1 MRAIDDLTE
10 YVEKWE
16 TSVVN
21 CVQAAFPLDPVF
33 RGPVNA
39 ADFLCAGFAH
49 AANWVN
55 TYFAQKDADADAFIP
70 PFSWGPGVDHMG
82 FICLDIKEFKRPDR
96 REWHKAY
103 GPPSL
108 PNDFLLSGSTMVDT
122 QSTAGEVETSQDSVF
137 SAPLQSS
144 QSRPGEAIAVQSPRP
159 SVFSS

>member
-1 MRAIDDLTE
+1 MQTLL
-10 YVEKWE
+10 
-16 TSVVN
+16 
-21 CVQAAFPLDPVF
+21 FPPF
-33 RGPVNA
+33 RGGPVWIWEQYG
-39 ADFLCAGFAH
+39 L
-49 AANWVN
+49 
-55 TYFAQKDADADAFIP
+55 Y
-70 PFSWGPGVDHMG
+70 
-82 FICLDIKEFKRPDR
+82 LDIKEFKRPDR
-96 REWHKAY
+96 RERHKAY